1 MEGQKPRIYIRK
13 IQPLKKGLA
22 MEDSMISIWMGGNP
36 VGEDWSLG
44 SVRLFTL
51 EDAMRQ
57 YARKLRRAGRCS

>member
-1 MEGQKPRIYIRK
+1 
-13 IQPLKKGLA
+13 

-51 EDAMRQ
+51 EDAMSQ
-57 YARKLRRAGRCS
+57 YTRKLRRAGRCS